1 MDHSSIPTCA
11 LYRNTGTVIVR
22 LKMEVGT
29 SSCKRTDCPASGCPD
44 LVQRPSGCEHCARI
58 RLNSQYSDCDSD
70 ILQKCRPYRSSAARS
85 SKRFFFYLLRNIFV
99 VLYIFVWHYLIF
111 FLLMSCKTI
120 GIFYFFQILTL
131 WSLHGFCEGKKASN
145 KILFVVIKS
154 SRELSG

>member
-1 MDHSSIPTCA
+1 MRTSVMDHCSIPTCA

-85 SKRFFFYLLRNIFV
+85 SKRFFLFTKK
-99 VLYIFVWHYLIF
+99 YICGALHFCVALFDF
-111 FLLMSCKTI
+111 FFIDVMQK
-120 GIFYFFQILTL
+120 Y
-131 WSLHGFCEGKKASN
+131 WN
-145 KILFVVIKS
+145 ILFLS
-154 SRELSG
+154 NTNFMELAWFL